1 MLPRP
6 QTSRLMRGVRLAA
19 LSLSAASIAS
29 LVTVGWYGYRE
40 TVQVELARVELMAR
54 VLEDH
59 ATRSIESADL
69 ILHTLAEGVDL
80 QQRAEAGQLQPLLTQ
95 ALRAQP
101 TLRGIAVLHADGRVL
116 ASSEPRE
123 QGLRLDMSLLGP
135 LPPPDQSTLLPLL
148 PGRNLHSLGAPA
160 LTGHVSMLPLL
171 RRTANAEGSEVLLL
185 ALINPDALA
194 NFQHITLGDLE
205 GTRAALLSYQGQLLA
220 GTDSVTKP
228 LGSWLPDLSVFQ
240 EFLPRREV
248 GAYVGPGIG
257 IGTQMVAFRASR
269 NRPLIVLVE
278 RDRKAALSSWFDEIG
293 ILVGVGLLAQLVIV
307 GVGQTVLRTLR
318 VREQARGEL
327 DHAHEKIARSE
338 RELSV
343 LLKSVQE
350 LIFRTDAEGRL
361 TFVNARDD
369 AFDPGRLDGAL
380 GLPLRELVVP
390 EDSDR
395 VARLFSADD
404 AVGLRSAE
412 VSVRREDGQLRHF
425 QLAISPLLGKDR
437 PLGFAGSAV
446 DVTERRHAEQRLQRQ
461 LEFTELLL
469 EVSPQPISMFDAQG
483 RYVLVNRAWEE
494 LIGRDRRKVIG
505 REVGFFLAPED
516 RVVHDTQDAHLR
528 VHGGRVRYEA
538 GMLDRFGRF
547 RDMLVTKVAVPDA
560 QNGAVGILCTVN
572 DVSEF
577 RAAERAT
584 REARDAAE
592 EASSAKSEFIAN
604 ISHELRTPLQSI
616 LGFSELGMVRG
627 REQPKLV
634 MMFSDINASGQR
646 MLALVNDLLDV
657 SKIESAVGTFDLER
671 CDLRHLI
678 DTVQQEL
685 DPLLARRS
693 LSLSSQLSTEPLVA
707 SVDPLRFQQVIRN
720 VLANAIKFSPE
731 GGQIDVNAQVT
742 PTHEIHIAVADRGP
756 GIPPDEVDKIFE
768 AFVQSTG
775 TKNGAGGTGLGL
787 AISRKILDIH
797 GGRIHA
803 ENRHGGGACFH
814 IYLPGR
820 TSGEAS
826 PPSA

>member
-1 MLPRP
+1 M
-6 QTSRLMRGVRLAA
+6 MRGVRLAV
-19 LSLSAASIAS
+19 LSLSVASIAS
-29 LVTVGWYGYRE
+29 LATVAWYGYRE
-40 TVQVELARVELMAR
+40 TVQAELARVELMAR

-59 ATRSIESADL
+59 ATRSVESADL
-69 ILHTLAEGVDL
+69 ILRTLAEGVDL
-80 QQRAEAGQLQPLLTQ
+80 QPRAEAGQLQPLLIQ

-101 TLRGIAVLHADGRVL
+101 TLRGIAVLSADGRVL

-123 QGLRLDMSLLGP
+123 QGLRLDMSLLGQ

-148 PGRNLHSLGAPA
+148 PGRNLHSLGDPA
-160 LTGHVSMLPLL
+160 LNGHVSMLPLL
-171 RRTANAEGSEVLLL
+171 RRPAGSEVLLL

-194 NFQHITLGDLE
+194 NFQHVTLGDQA

-220 GTDSVTKP
+220 GTDSVAKP
-228 LGSWLPDLSVFQ
+228 LGSWLPDLPLFRD
-240 EFLPRREV
+240 FLPRREV
-248 GAYVGPGIG
+248 GAYVGTGIG
-257 IGTQMVAFRASR
+257 NGVQVVAFRASR
-269 NRPLIVLVE
+269 NRPLIALVE
-278 RDRKAALSSWFDEIG
+278 RDQNAALSGWFDEIW
-293 ILVGVGLLAQLVIV
+293 ILLGVGLLAQLVIV

-318 VREQARGEL
+318 VREHARREL
-327 DHAHEKIARSE
+327 DHAHETVARSE

-350 LIFRTDAEGRL
+350 LIFRTDAQGRL

-369 AFDPGRLDGAL
+369 AFHPGRLEGAL
-380 GLPLRELVVP
+380 GLLLRDLVEP
-390 EDSDR
+390 EDRDR

-404 AVGLRSAE
+404 ALGLRSAE

-425 QLAISPLLGKDR
+425 QLAVSPLLGKDR

-505 REVGFFLAPED
+505 REVGFFLAPKD

-528 VHGGRVRYEA
+528 AHGGRVRYEA
-538 GMLDRFGRF
+538 GLLDRFGRF

-560 QNGAVGILCTVN
+560 QNGGVGILCTVN

-627 REQPKLV
+627 REQPKLA
-634 MMFSDINASGQR
+634 MMFSDINVSGQR

-678 DTVQQEL
+678 EAVQQEL

-693 LSLSSQLSTEPLVA
+693 LSLSSQLSAEPLVA
-707 SVDPLRFQQVIRN
+707 KVDPLRFQQVIRN

-731 GGQIDVNAQVT
+731 GGEIVVSAGVT
-742 PTHEIHIAVADRGP
+742 PAQEIHIAVADRGP

-768 AFVQSTG
+768 AFVQSTS

-787 AISRKILDIH
+787 AICRKILDIH

-803 ENRHGGGACFH
+803 ENRDGGGACFH

-820 TSGEAS
+820 TTGDVPA
-826 PPSA
+826 PSA